1 MRYRVITDYR
11 QNTFIDALS
20 SIGGLLATLQ
30 GLHILVFGRPLW
42 WGFFGAQFDCPI
54 FFTRSLNVTCHLFI
68 GSKLLNPF
76 GIFGASSSS
85 KDVRD
90 QMVLHYGYIPSS
102 SDKDCKA
109 ARSLGLF
116 LNDFVMDL
124 GPLYKHDED
133 IQGENVRDFEERDT
147 RYSPDSRCLN
157 ISAER
162 DADLGDM
169 ETLGTDWSMTVGDGS
184 ASNIPL
190 MRR

>member
-1 MRYRVITDYR
+1 VR
-11 QNTFIDALS
+11 S
-20 SIGGLLATLQ
+20 SI
-30 GLHILVFGRPLW
+30 
-42 WGFFGAQFDCPI
+42 CPI
-54 FFTRSLNVTCHLFI
+54 FFTRSFNVTCQLFI

-76 GIFGASSSS
+76 GIFGASSS

-90 QMVLHYGYIPSS
+90 QMVSRYGYIPSS
-102 SDKDCKA
+102 SDIDCKA
-109 ARSLGLF
+109 ARNLGLF

-133 IQGENVRDFEERDT
+133 IQVENVGDFEEHGA

-169 ETLGTDWSMTVGDGS
+169 ETLGTDWSMTVGDRS